1 MKKKKF
7 IYALSALLLLGGTVG
22 LASCGGSNTPDV
34 PNPDDGDNPGGDDG
48 DTPIITY
55 MDGFTVDLSIGY
67 NENSEHEKAE
77 DGSINIYVGET
88 VNVVATSSTS
98 GVDGI
103 FTFTSSDDTVATVT
117 DNGTVTAQGQGTA
130 TITVQG
136 INMDVSKP
144 ESERIKTVTIN
155 VVGDATK
162 AEGAFNYVGS
172 SYEEKLDVLG
182 KLEKY
187 AVDNHLTGITL
198 FENGGYVMYNSRIER
213 PTNKYITG
221 YGMGILSEGKITSP
235 MSESAETNAN
245 WRMYYH
251 SYGGTNNKQNF
262 NYLDDTGSES
272 ADLYGYIASTYYSQK
287 LNSSRDGYD
296 YYPVLAK
303 ENPETGSFMPE
314 ALNTNPA
321 TGLATQYKVYV
332 RTGEDG
338 LTYDTLSTK
347 PGRQEDY
354 KGRGVELEDYK
365 TPFMLL
371 LNGSIGLAR
380 NTDYTSDSN
389 NATLKGARAFS
400 NLTKN
405 ASNGGDVRA
414 MEDTFD
420 RLVGLELNEEENSIT
435 FTFNT
440 PVNQFTAMTNLS
452 SSLNSPIPLEF
463 VEQLAT
469 EVGDTNK
476 NTMYASAMTKA
487 YGTINQ
493 NNSSYTP
500 VDNIL
505 SLSPYTLEYTDTT
518 MNVYKRNPNW
528 FEFKS
533 DDPTISSRYS
543 IEGIKISYIAAAASD
558 NNAAFKQFI
567 ETGSLDACSIP
578 MDYIDQYVNDPR
590 TTVTEGDSTFKLNLN
605 TATQAEWDE
614 LFKSTSEQY
623 PYTCEPLM
631 SNDNF
636 VNALSFAIN
645 RQEYAQKRGSVA
657 SQSYFAPAYLWE
669 PEKGLSYDETAQH
682 KAAISEYSPETD
694 GYNLDAAVQLF
705 DLAVSE
711 EISKGSYSSY
721 NTTVDID
728 IYWMNTTDTQE
739 YGQDLATYF
748 SNAFSQTE
756 AYKKGFR
763 INFVNHNGTTNYQD
777 VYDRMGRGQFD
788 MAFGSITGMQLDPL
802 GFLEVLKSSNTSGFT
817 LNWGIDT
824 SSIDVDSGNYISY
837 KGKNWSFDSLWTAAT
852 KGAVVDSEGKVNT
865 SPVTL
870 ANQGQSANETVA
882 ADDGTK
888 VNAWALSYRL
898 TQETTAAGVSFRA
911 FADATKAEDEYVTVT
926 ITYRRN
932 GNNVDETA
940 VFNANYGELFTF
952 VNGQLNDK
960 GDFNGGPAT
969 RKYATFIVYI
979 PKILNENSTYG
990 QVGDVIDLTDCSSVS
1005 VSIYA
1010 TYYMTIN
1017 DIPVATTLT
1026 TTALK
1031 LN

>member
-34 PNPDDGDNPGGDDG
+34 PNPGGDDGDNPGG

-67 NENSEHEKAE
+67 NEDSENEKAE
-77 DGSINIYVGET
+77 EGSINIYVGET

-103 FTFTSSDDTVATVT
+103 FTFTSSDDKVATVT

-198 FENGGYVMYNSRIER
+198 FENGGYVMYNGRIER

-235 MSESAETNAN
+235 MSESAESNEN

-272 ADLYGYIASTYYSQK
+272 ADLYGYISSTYYGQK
-287 LNSSRDGYD
+287 LNASRDGYD

-303 ENPETGSFMPE
+303 PYNKEGDFMPI
-314 ALNTNPA
+314 ALDTNPA
-321 TGLATQYKVYV
+321 TGLATKYKVYV
-332 RTGEDG
+332 RTEEDG
-338 LTYDTLSTK
+338 LYYDTLSTK
-347 PGRQEDY
+347 PGRDEF
-354 KGRGVELEDYK
+354 KHRGVKLEDYR

-371 LNGSIGLAR
+371 LNGAIGLAR

-400 NLTKN
+400 QLTKSTN
-405 ASNGGDVRA
+405 NGDVRSLIN
-414 MEDTFD
+414 TFTN
-420 RLVGLELNEEENSIT
+420 LVGLELDPDDNSIT

-452 SSLNSPIPLEF
+452 SSLNSPIPLDF
-463 VEQLAT
+463 VEQLAE
-469 EVGDTNK
+469 EVGDTNPT
-476 NTMYASAMTKA
+476 TMYASAMTKA

-493 NNSSYTP
+493 NDSSYTP

-505 SLSPYTLEYTDTT
+505 SLAPYTLEYTDTT
-518 MNVYKRNPNW
+518 MNVYKRNPDW

-558 NNAAFKQFI
+558 RNAAFKQFI

-578 MDYIDQYVNDPR
+578 MDYIDQYVNDSR

-605 TATQAEWDE
+605 TATQDEWNQ
-614 LFKSTSEQY
+614 LFKSTSQQY
-623 PYTCEPLM
+623 PWECEPLM

-788 MAFGSITGMQLDPL
+788 MAFGSISGMQLDPL

-870 ANQGQSANETVA
+870 TNQGQNANATA
-882 ADDGTK
+882 IAKDGSK

-898 TQETTAAGVSFRA
+898 NQETTAAGVSFKA
-911 FADATKAEDEYVTVT
+911 FADASKKNEEYVTIT
-926 ITYRRN
+926 ISYRKN
-932 GNNVDETA
+932 GSNIDESA
-940 VFNANYGELFTF
+940 VLNANL
-952 VNGQLNDK
+952 GQLFQFPDGQLADN
-960 GDFNGGPAT
+960 GDFNGGTTA
-969 RKYATFIVYI
+969 RRNATFVVYI
-979 PKILNENSTYG
+979 PKILNENSTYQQYAG
-990 QVGDVIDLTDCSSVS
+990 EDLDLTDCSSVS

-1031 LN
+1031 LK